1 MVVEEKEKK
10 KKREKEKKDC
20 GIHLCLGQRVQMAP
34 YKASSEYKGL
44 IVNLLF
50 QALYHPPNLRIE
62 RTTKTVTA
70 GRYKFLSG
78 LYLMNDYD
86 F

>member
-1 MVVEEKEKK
+1 MGVEKKKKK